1 MGIELT
7 RKIDK
12 ILKHI
17 ANTADDWMT
26 LKEVC
31 AYCKLS
37 PSTLRRNIISNRI
50 KSSKTTGKYL
60 FRRSWI
66 NEFLGE

>member
-26 LKEVC
+26 LSEVS
-31 AYCKLS
+31 AYSKLS
-37 PSTLRRNIISNRI
+37 PSTIRRNIISSRI

-60 FRRSWI
+60 FRRSWV
-66 NEFLGE
+66 NKFLGD